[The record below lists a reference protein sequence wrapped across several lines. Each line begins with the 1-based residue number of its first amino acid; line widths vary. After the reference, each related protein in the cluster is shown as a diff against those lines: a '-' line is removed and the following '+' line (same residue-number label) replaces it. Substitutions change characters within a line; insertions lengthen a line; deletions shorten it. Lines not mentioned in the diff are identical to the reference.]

1 MSDAQRRLILIAS
14 IVIALLQFVVG
25 FRGFM
30 DGSGGDN
37 LILILPAPLASLG
50 IGLFIWMGR
59 GKGGGGSGKP
69 RGRIMR
75 GPWR

>member
-1 MSDAQRRLILIAS
+1 MTDGQRKLILIAS
-14 IVIALLQFVVG
+14 IVVASLQLGVG
-25 FRGFM
+25 FQAFM
-30 DGSGGDN
+30 ANTAGGN
-37 LILILPAPLASLG
+37 LISILPAPLASLG

-69 RGRIMR
+69 RGRVMK